1 MGNHKWVDE
10 FTVQMQ
16 TIIIENGQYDNEAST
31 VIASDSNMRI
41 IKNAIWSFVSFKLV
55 KRCILTPTGFIDGV
69 SKRLEKC

>member
-1 MGNHKWVDE
+1 VDE

-41 IKNAIWSFVSFKLV
+41 IKNAI
-55 KRCILTPTGFIDGV
+55 
-69 SKRLEKC
+69 